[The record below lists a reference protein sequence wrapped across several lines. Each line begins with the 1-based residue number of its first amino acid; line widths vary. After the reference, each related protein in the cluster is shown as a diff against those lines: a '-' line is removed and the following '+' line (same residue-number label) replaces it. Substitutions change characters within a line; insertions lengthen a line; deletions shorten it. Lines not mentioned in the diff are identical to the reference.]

1 VDTTPPT
8 VTVSPTAGTYN
19 TNQSITLTANE
30 TATIYYTIDGTTPT
44 ESSTVYS
51 TPISITAT
59 TTIKYFAKDTAGN
72 SSTIQS
78 VTYTID
84 KVAPTITASS
94 SGGTF
99 TSAQTVTLSSNESNT
114 TIYYTLDGSTP
125 TTSSTIYSS
134 ALTINSTSTLKF
146 FGKDIAGNQSA
157 VQSISFTINAPD
169 TTAPTVTI
177 SPVAGTFISTQ
188 SVTLSANETATIYYT
203 LDGSTPTTS
212 STVYSSPISIS
223 ATTTIKYF
231 AKDTAGNSSVVQTAT
246 YTINL
251 PDTTA
256 PNPVTNLT
264 AGTVTSSSIPVSWTL
279 SNSNDVVNYEVAY
292 SSNGGSSYTVAS
304 ALVNAS
310 SISYTVNGLTAST
323 AYVIRV
329 IAIDGA
335 GNRSTPVT
343 VNASTIAAPD
353 TTPPVITASPAAGT
367 YTSSQSVTLS
377 SNESNTTIYYTT
389 DGSTPT
395 TSSTVYSGPITVSAT
410 KTIQFIGKDGAGNV
424 STPVAATYTINAAS
438 NFLPNA
444 TIYDSFNRADNAS
457 SLGTSDSGHIWVY
470 DSQVW
475 GISGNKARPY
485 SGTADKSIY
494 IDSGKSD
501 CTVQCTF
508 ASALGTAAATAHR
521 MTFRWQDTTHYFAIQ
536 ATTTGYTL
544 WLQNGGWTSL
554 ATSSGFTPAQGDVV
568 KVVLSGSSITVF
580 ANGTQIISVTN
591 TNYQTAT
598 KHGLAIGNA
607 STTTIL
613 YDDFSVA

>member
-1 VDTTPPT
+1 
-8 VTVSPTAGTYN
+8 
-19 TNQSITLTANE
+19 
-30 TATIYYTIDGTTPT
+30 
-44 ESSTVYS
+44 
-51 TPISITAT
+51 
-59 TTIKYFAKDTAGN
+59 
-72 SSTIQS
+72 
-78 VTYTID
+78 
-84 KVAPTITASS
+84 
-94 SGGTF
+94 
-99 TSAQTVTLSSNESNT
+99 
-114 TIYYTLDGSTP
+114 LDGSTP
-125 TTSSTIYSS
+125 TTSSSVYSS
-134 ALTINSTSTLKF
+134 TLTISSTSTLKF
-146 FGKDIAGNQSA
+146 FGKDTAGNQST

-177 SPVAGTFISTQ
+177 SPAAGTFTAAQ
-188 SVTLSANETATIYYT
+188 SVTLTANEPSTIYYT
-203 LDGSTPTTS
+203 VDGSTPTTS
-212 STVYSSPISIS
+212 STVYNGPINVSS
-223 ATTTIKYF
+223 TETIKYF
-231 AKDTAGNSSVVQTAT
+231 AKDTAGNSSAVQSAT
-246 YTINL
+246 YTIN
-251 PDTTA
+251 
-256 PNPVTNLT
+256 
-264 AGTVTSSSIPVSWTL
+264 I
-279 SNSNDVVNYEVAY
+279 
-292 SSNGGSSYTVAS
+292 
-304 ALVNAS
+304 
-310 SISYTVNGLTAST
+310 
-323 AYVIRV
+323 
-329 IAIDGA
+329 
-335 GNRSTPVT
+335 
-343 VNASTIAAPD
+343 D

-367 YTSSQSVTLS
+367 YTSAQSVTLS